1 MSGMRAVL
9 LGVFLTVFVVDVSG
23 FGMTL
28 PAATPGLRVT
38 SPRTCLSMSTLT
50 QSRTRTLK
58 NGPMRKR
65 DQLGEWFDEITSEI
79 FSGEKLPL
87 SAKDLADHML
97 SSYWRE
103 SPESSDIFASLS
115 KSLRKHRGREAR
127 RQKRTMTPGERTLF
141 ATVARSVANG
151 RQREGV

>member
-103 SPESSDIFASLS
+103 SPESSDIFGAPLAPPAPP
-115 KSLRKHRGREAR
+115 RI
-127 RQKRTMTPGERTLF
+127 TPSPEPVCTNPP
-141 ATVARSVANG
+141 VSVGSTNTSY
-151 RQREGV
+151 VL